1 MKRIFEKL
9 GLHKMDEM
17 EQHILFK
24 AQRNAYLFLVIA
36 LMVWSFYE
44 SAQVYL
50 HHSRLN
56 LLPSLLLTAAVLIQS
71 FSQLVLR
78 RNAVKDDEDSCETG
92 PLVKLVLLACVIA
105 ALAVTAA
112 AANAATDG
120 MLLNGIMFHILSM
133 DENRMELMDDEG
145 NRFFVT
151 AVDGDL
157 VREEDGRVYI
167 QTDSGD
173 VDITDSLLENGSYTF
188 ECELNTAIENGG
200 LERGAMEVKI
210 TGVPGD
216 LTVSQKSVDGEGNVT
231 VYAVAGEHRE
241 DGDGETFVTVS
252 GSYVAEDGSVQSVE
266 TETRSSA
273 AADVEE

>member
-92 PLVKLVLLACVIA
+92 PLARMVVLAC
-105 ALAVTAA
+105 AA
-112 AANAATDG
+112 A
-120 MLLNGIMFHILSM
+120 
-133 DENRMELMDDEG
+133 
-145 NRFFVT
+145 
-151 AVDGDL
+151 
-157 VREEDGRVYI
+157 
-167 QTDSGD
+167 
-173 VDITDSLLENGSYTF
+173 
-188 ECELNTAIENGG
+188 
-200 LERGAMEVKI
+200 
-210 TGVPGD
+210 GV
-216 LTVSQKSVDGEGNVT
+216 L
-231 VYAVAGEHRE
+231 
-241 DGDGETFVTVS
+241 
-252 GSYVAEDGSVQSVE
+252 
-266 TETRSSA
+266 A
-273 AADVEE
+273 AAVSVYLF

>member
-1 MKRIFEKL
+1 MKQIFEKL

-50 HHSRLN
+50 HHSCLN

-112 AANAATDG
+112 AAVV
-120 MLLNGIMFHILSM
+120 
-133 DENRMELMDDEG
+133 LMG
-145 NRFFVT
+145 
-151 AVDGDL
+151 
-157 VREEDGRVYI
+157 VRV
-167 QTDSGD
+167 
-173 VDITDSLLENGSYTF
+173 
-188 ECELNTAIENGG
+188 
-200 LERGAMEVKI
+200 
-210 TGVPGD
+210 
-216 LTVSQKSVDGEGNVT
+216 
-231 VYAVAGEHRE
+231 
-241 DGDGETFVTVS
+241 
-252 GSYVAEDGSVQSVE
+252 
-266 TETRSSA
+266 
-273 AADVEE
+273 